1 VTSTGYPSPTHIRI
15 RASRTWRFLPF
26 ENLSCD
32 PSVEYLAEGI
42 AEAVIHALSQL
53 PAVRVMAR
61 NAALRFK
68 HANLDPQT
76 IGRKLNVRAVLVGR
90 SGSARISAARPPRL
104 VQVEGHRAWSV
115 SLTYGRSENFATV
128 GCTSRS
134 KSL

>member
-1 VTSTGYPSPTHIRI
+1 
-15 RASRTWRFLPF
+15 
-26 ENLSCD
+26 LSGD

-68 HANLDPQT
+68 HANLDSQT

-90 SGSARISAARPPRL
+90 SGRPPGLECLAHLRP
-104 VQVEGHRAWSV
+104 E
-115 SLTYGRSENFATV
+115 
-128 GCTSRS
+128 
-134 KSL
+134 